1 MPIASKLLYF
11 QHRPTPAPPDPGP
24 SPPDPRR
31 RAGRDPSG
39 RQRRRSSLP
48 SHHKPGQEPVLGSQR
63 DVTNSLGTAVN
74 IAEHAAA
81 ISSSARLNRSASD
94 NGRLPDAVQQ
104 ARERL
109 LQRLN
114 SVDLSGRSRQKTC
127 TSETIWAGAGLGSAR
142 SPADFSSDCI
152 LGTLT
157 NCFQPGDCDS
167 VAASKV
173 EEGGTAEPDAINA
186 DERAPITV
194 LLSEGQ
200 PVVPELERSA
210 CSGGAEE
217 EKCDGR
223 GCEAPAECSIC
234 LERCGGAGG
243 GSDGLTQLRCRH
255 VFHSACLERWLR
267 SRGDCPYCRAAVLRS

>member
-1 MPIASKLLYF
+1 MITTSFLTSIKYEK
-11 QHRPTPAPPDPGP
+11 Q
-24 SPPDPRR
+24 
-31 RAGRDPSG
+31 
-39 RQRRRSSLP
+39 
-48 SHHKPGQEPVLGSQR
+48 GQEPVLGSQR
-63 DVTNSLGTAVN
+63 DVTNSLVTAVN

-127 TSETIWAGAGLGSAR
+127 TSETIWAVAGLGSAR